1 VIIFFQLVNRKDNH
15 EEILT
20 GDSGIQCLAA
30 ALDTVILGGD
40 TILGNLHSA
49 LFALAANPHIQ
60 SKLREELLNL
70 EKQGNTRIVED
81 KKQFPYF
88 QAFFME
94 IHRHVVQAGL
104 GAPHRVICINIML
117 LQSL

>member
-1 VIIFFQLVNRKDNH
+1 MSRKDNH

-49 LFALAANPHIQ
+49 LFALAAYPEIQ
-60 SKLREELLNL
+60 IKLRDELLSI
-70 EKQGNTRIVED
+70 KKYGDSRIVED
-81 KKQFPYF
+81 KRQFPYF

-104 GAPHRVICINIML
+104 GAPHRVILIFEFIIYFI
-117 LQSL
+117 